1 MGFASPSLDKR
12 NIGFI
17 QNGRLTPTLSIST
30 SLLHFVSMRSS
41 PHTQL
46 KSRCLMRDR
55 SDSSSTNCHTRKPLP
70 VRLSRFDSLNP
81 LVDDSTVAT
90 VLRMLSKFVGED
102 KFLKGVSLYLKK
114 HMYSNTVSRD
124 LWEGIGEATGILSNN
139 LLGVLMTKRGFYR
152 TRHSKDDGE
161 LGLEGR

>member
-1 MGFASPSLDKR
+1 
-12 NIGFI
+12 
-17 QNGRLTPTLSIST
+17 
-30 SLLHFVSMRSS
+30 
-41 PHTQL
+41 
-46 KSRCLMRDR
+46 
-55 SDSSSTNCHTRKPLP
+55 
-70 VRLSRFDSLNP
+70 
-81 LVDDSTVAT
+81 VDDNTVAT

-139 LLGVLMTKRGFYR
+139 LLGVLMTKRVFYR
-152 TRHSKDDGE
+152 TRHSKDNGE